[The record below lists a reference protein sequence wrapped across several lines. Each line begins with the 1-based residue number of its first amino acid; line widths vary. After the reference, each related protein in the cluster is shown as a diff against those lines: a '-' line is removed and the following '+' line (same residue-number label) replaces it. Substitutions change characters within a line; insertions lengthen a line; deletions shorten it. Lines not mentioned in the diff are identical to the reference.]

1 MRCSR
6 CGKDNPEDCAACPGC
21 GLAFAGVPPAEQP
34 ASAPSFEYAG
44 FMARAIALVCD
55 LFVGFLIALAP
66 IFGLIFLSAG
76 RVQGDSWS
84 VALFVLVFIL
94 YMTIAQFFF
103 HTTVG
108 KRLFGL
114 QIRTAAKAR
123 PYPDLLELMVR
134 ESVGKYL
141 CQWWLGLG
149 FLAATYDSMH
159 MTWADRL
166 AGTVVVRALPVS
178 RTMKIARVLLIAVIL
193 ILAGFAV
200 LGLMFVS

>member
-1 MRCSR
+1 
-6 CGKDNPEDCAACPGC
+6 
-21 GLAFAGVPPAEQP
+21 
-34 ASAPSFEYAG
+34 
-44 FMARAIALVCD
+44 MARLMALVCD
-55 LFVGFLIALAP
+55 VFVGFIIALAP

-84 VALFVLVFIL
+84 IALFVLVFVL
-94 YMTIAQFFF
+94 YMTVAQFFF

-114 QIRTAAKAR
+114 QIRTAAKSRA
-123 PYPDLLELMVR
+123 YPDLLELMIR
-134 ESVGKYL
+134 ESAGRYL

-166 AGTVVVRALPVS
+166 AGTVVVRSLPVS
-178 RTMKIARVLLIAVIL
+178 RTMKIVRVVLIAGIVIAL
-193 ILAGFAV
+193 GLMV
-200 LGLMFVS
+200 LGLMFVTQ